1 MQFEKERGHVASA
14 IDCYRKQYEVSD
26 EQEIIDAF
34 NKQIVDSWKDMNEEF
49 LRPTSM
55 PMPILVRIVNL
66 TRVVDLLYKKDDGFT
81 HVGKV
86 MKECCFLFH

>member
-1 MQFEKERGHVASA
+1 M
-14 IDCYRKQYEVSD
+14 KQYGVSD
-26 EQEIIDAF
+26 EQETIDVF

-66 TRVVDLLYKKDDGFT
+66 TRVVDLLYKKDDGYT

-86 MKECCFLFH
+86 MKDGVACYFIDPAPL